1 MSLEELP
8 ARAADENDAMTSPWP
23 SALTPS
29 VNEPEAVGW
38 AAMKSRKAV
47 PSARCTV
54 GRKWLS
60 DSVSASAGCRGSS
73 RPHRRRGRWTPFWM
87 RPVSPPRWHA
97 TILPVTEPAGSSV
110 LQWAS

>member
-1 MSLEELP
+1 
-8 ARAADENDAMTSPWP
+8 MTSPWP

-38 AAMKSRKAV
+38 AAMKARKAV

-60 DSVSASAGCRGSS
+60 DSVSARG
-73 RPHRRRGRWTPFWM
+73 W
-87 RPVSPPRWHA
+87 
-97 TILPVTEPAGSSV
+97 L
-110 LQWAS
+110 